1 MKELWNKIKNP
12 PLVWIRTSG
21 FDYNQDGKVTGTNKM
36 SKMLSKTLLK
46 MSKRKQMR
54 SRRK

>member
-1 MKELWNKIKNP
+1 MKELWNKIKAWW
-12 PLVWIRTSG
+12 LG
-21 FDYNQDGKVTGTNKM
+21 FDYNQEERLLAKM

>member
-1 MKELWNKIKNP
+1 MKELWNKIKIGK
-12 PLVWIRTSG
+12 LVLTIIKTERLLG
-21 FDYNQDGKVTGTNKM
+21 KM

>member
-1 MKELWNKIKNP
+1 MKELWNKIKIA
-12 PLVWIRTSG
+12 LVLTIIKTERLLA
-21 FDYNQDGKVTGTNKM
+21 KM

>member
-1 MKELWNKIKNP
+1 MKELWNKIKA
-12 PLVWIRTSG
+12 LVKLG
-21 FDYNQDGKVTGTNKM
+21 FDYNQDGKVTAKM